1 MRLATVKIDGTTEAV
16 RVEGER
22 LLLLGASDVGAYL
35 RTDVDQTRA
44 GEDVTAR
51 VESWTQPV
59 LNPGKIICVGL
70 NYRRHILEMGR
81 DLPTHPTLF
90 TKFADTLTG
99 PYDSIEIP
107 SISSQ
112 VDWEAELCVVI
123 GRRAKN
129 VSSYEALDAV
139 LGYTVANDVSM
150 RDWQNRTTQWTQG
163 KVFERT
169 TPVGPSVLSSD
180 ELPRGAS
187 GLTIS
192 CEVDGEIVQ
201 HDNTADLLFSVEDL
215 IAYIS
220 SIVTLGPGD
229 LILTGTPGGVGAGS
243 TPPRYLHPGSQMTTR
258 ISEIGT
264 LTNTFAEPSMG

>member
-1 MRLATVKIDGTTEAV
+1 MRLATVVVDGATEAV
-16 RVEGER
+16 RIEGER

-35 RTDVDQTRA
+35 RADVDTSRV

-59 LNPGKIICVGL
+59 LNPEKIICVGL
-70 NYRRHILEMGR
+70 NYRQHIQEMGR

-99 PYDSIEIP
+99 PYDAIEIP
-107 SISSQ
+107 STSSQ
-112 VDWEAELCVVI
+112 VDWEAELCAVI
-123 GRRAKN
+123 GRPAKN
-129 VSSYEALDAV
+129 VRNDDALDAV
-139 LGYTVANDVSM
+139 FGYTIANDVSM

-169 TPVGPSVLSSD
+169 TPIGPSVVSSD

-192 CEVDGEIVQ
+192 CEVDGEVVQ
-201 HDNTADLLFSVEDL
+201 HDDTADLLFSVEEL
-215 IAYIS
+215 VAYIS
-220 SIVTLGPGD
+220 SIVPLRPGD
-229 LILTGTPGGVGAGS
+229 LIATGTPGGVGAGS
-243 TPPRYLHPGSQMTTR
+243 SPPRFLHPGSQMRTC

-264 LTNTFAEPSMG
+264 LANTFTAPNTD